1 MPKSK
6 RILVLNS
13 GSSSLKF
20 QLFDMPEAI
29 VLAQGQ
35 IEKIGLA
42 SADLKV
48 SFREEQYTDQRP
60 AANHQQALSWMMEV
74 LQGTAGVIKNVQDI
88 DAVGHRVVHGGLKFY
103 ETTLIDSSV
112 LEAIHALSP
121 LAPLHNPANAQGIEV
136 AKNLFPDAAQVAV
149 FDTAF
154 YHNLPKK
161 ARQWAINPEFASE
174 HQLRVFGFHGISH
187 EFVAQKT
194 LNHLKN
200 PKAKVINLHLG
211 NGCSATALEA
221 GQPVD
226 HSMGFGP
233 LTGLVMGTRSGDIDP
248 AVIFYLI
255 EQKGMSSSEVKELLT
270 KNSGMLGLTG
280 HSDLRDVEAMG
291 ASGNQKALDALTL
304 NAYRIQK
311 YIGSY
316 TAALGGLD
324 ALVFTAGIGENN
336 SAMRARICANL
347 SFFGIELDEKRN
359 AERSA
364 DLRNIAAPQSRI
376 PILVVPTNEELA
388 IAQKTYQLLGDSSY
402 N

>member
-1 MPKSK
+1 MSNAK

-20 QLFDMPEAI
+20 QLFDMPEAV

-42 SADLKV
+42 TADLKV
-48 SFREEQYTDQRP
+48 SFREEQYTDQRH
-60 AANHQQALSWMMEV
+60 AADHQQALSWMMEV
-74 LQGTAGVIKNVQDI
+74 LQGPAGVIKNSQDI

-103 ETTLIDSSV
+103 ETTLIDAHV
-112 LEAIHALSP
+112 LAEIHALSP

-154 YHNLPKK
+154 YHNLPQK
-161 ARQWAINPEFASE
+161 AQQWAIDRTLADQ

-187 EFVAQKT
+187 EFVSEKT
-194 LNHLKN
+194 LAFLND

-221 GQPVD
+221 GRPVD

-255 EQKGMSSSEVKELLT
+255 EQKGMSAAAVKELLT

-280 HSDLRDVEAMG
+280 HSDLRDIEAM
-291 ASGNQKALDALTL
+291 ALAGNRDAQEALTL

-311 YIGSY
+311 YVGAY

-336 SAMRARICANL
+336 AAMRARICADL
-347 SFFGIELDEKRN
+347 SFFGIELDLTLN
-359 AERSA
+359 AERTPGI
-364 DLRNIAAPQSRI
+364 RNIAEPHSRI

-388 IAQKTYQLLGDSSY
+388 IAQKTYRLLGD
-402 N
+402 